1 MAKVTDLVAELA
13 DPIAQAQGCTLWDV
27 EYVKEAGSW
36 YLRVYIDKEG
46 GVSIDDCEAV
56 SRPLS
61 DALDEADPLQ
71 RSYTLE
77 VGSAGIDRVLRKS
90 EHFAA
95 FLGSEVEVRL
105 YRAREGKKEYVGL
118 LRGYADGGVTLEEGG
133 GTITFE
139 KKDIAQ
145 VRLYVRF

>member
-1 MAKVTDLVAELA
+1 MAKVTDTVAQLA
-13 DPIAQAQGCTLWDV
+13 LPFVESAGCSLWDV
-27 EYVKEAGSW
+27 EYVKEAGEW
-36 YLRVYIDKEG
+36 FLRIYIDKEG
-46 GVSIDDCEAV
+46 GVSIEDCEAV

-61 DALDEADPLQ
+61 DKLDEADPIEG
-71 RSYTLE
+71 SYTLE